1 MLYRILRSLAIL
13 LFKLFF
19 RIEVEGKDKV
29 PKEGGFILAS
39 NHLSF
44 LDPVVLGLASPRR
57 LYFLA
62 RNDLF
67 TNKLFSSFIK
77 KLGAVPLKR
86 EKPDITAMRTALKI
100 IKNNCP
106 LVIFPQG
113 TRGQLMRSKP
123 GVGFLFKRTHVPII
137 TAKIYGTDRAL
148 PKGARMIR
156 FKKIKVFFDRIDNLE
171 KEDDYRKVSLRVLE
185 KIKV

>member
-19 RIEVEGKDKV
+19 RIEVRGKEKI

-62 RNDLF
+62 RDNLF
-67 TNKLFSSFIK
+67 TNKLFSFFIK

-86 EKPDITAMRTALKI
+86 GKPDISAMRAALKI
-100 IKNNCP
+100 IKNNYP

-113 TRGQLMRSKP
+113 TRGQLMETKP
-123 GVGFLFKRTHVPII
+123 GVGFLFKRTHVSII
-137 TAKIYGTDRAL
+137 TARIYGTDKAL
-148 PKGARMIR
+148 PKGARMVR
-156 FKKIKVFFDRIDNLE
+156 FKKIKVFFDRVNNLE
-171 KEDDYRKVSLRVLE
+171 ENDDYQKISLKILE
-185 KIKV
+185 KIKI

>member
-86 EKPDITAMRTALKI
+86 EKPDITAMRIALKI

-171 KEDDYRKVSLRVLE
+171 EEDDYRKISLKVLE